1 MESKNILIK
10 DAIIISDEI
19 KKGSL
24 LIQND
29 KIVEISD
36 KISINDADEVI
47 NADGK
52 ILIPGLVNTHTH
64 LINDTYEGFS
74 R

>member
-1 MESKNILIK
+1 MH
-10 DAIIISDEI
+10 IIIADEI

-36 KISINDADEVI
+36 RIDSNDADEVI
-47 NADGK
+47 NAEGK
-52 ILIPGLVNTHTH
+52 VLIPGISEYPYT
-64 LINDTYEGFS
+64 LINDSHEGS
-74 R
+74 CR